1 MPSKSIS
8 ITVEVYELLDKFRK
22 KNESFSQAIKR
33 LIESQM
39 DLMDLAGAWKKIPDA
54 EPAIEL
60 VEKVVKEIHEEK
72 RESIDLF
79 SILAD

>member
-1 MPSKSIS
+1 MTSKSIS
-8 ITVEVYELLDKFRK
+8 ITIEVYELLDKFRK
-22 KNESFSQAIKR
+22 KDESFSQVIKR

-60 VEKVVKEIHEEK
+60 IEKMIKNIHEEK
-72 RESIDLF
+72 RESIDL
-79 SILAD
+79 L